1 MPRKAHQAP
10 GLGNALT
17 KSRFKKNVNKT
28 SYIHPSETSEDSSKA
43 YHKGFQN
50 RGVASEDLTSKTE
63 MSTLEDFLATA
74 KLADTDFT
82 AERLNLRYVD
92 VNEKGE
98 FAFYKKLLVING

>member
-1 MPRKAHQAP
+1 MGRKASQAP
-10 GLGNALT
+10 GLGNALM
-17 KSRFKKNVNKT
+17 KSRFKKNVSK
-28 SYIHPSETSEDSSKA
+28 SDFVHPSETSMDSSKA

-50 RGVASEDLTSKTE
+50 RGVDSDALNSKTE

-92 VNEKGE
+92 INDKG
-98 FAFYKKLLVING
+98 